1 MKFTCFQT
9 RHLGLIL
16 GCCVVVS
23 ACNKEDFF
31 KAEEFLVGKDA
42 YCFQEGPDLASCQAM
57 GDECRAAYQDAE
69 DESLEPVFAMCI
81 ANPDY
86 SPNDGSVAGGTD
98 GGSVAGGTDGG
109 SVAGGTDGG
118 SVAGGT
124 DGGSV
129 AGGTD
134 GGSVAGGT
142 DGGSV
147 AGGTDGGGSDAGGT
161 NGGGSNAGGSN
172 GGSGNGDVSEV
183 PTLDEA
189 FKSKC
194 KNLDPKYLW
203 TKNEV
208 TKSGTKT
215 TSKVKVCH
223 QTGNASFH
231 TIVIAC
237 PALKAHVKHD
247 DYLGI
252 CEE

>member
-109 SVAGGTDGG
+109 
-118 SVAGGT
+118 
-124 DGGSV
+124 
-129 AGGTD
+129 
-134 GGSVAGGT
+134 
-142 DGGSV
+142 
-147 AGGTDGGGSDAGGT
+147 GSDAGGT

-189 FKSKC
+189 FISKC